1 MLRSLRRWNTAG
13 TLRPS
18 SAFKRKALTK
28 KDYDDHAG
36 RAEHSH
42 RVANIPGK
50 AFSRAYA
57 VPALHGEVQA

>member
-1 MLRSLRRWNTAG
+1 MPRSLRRWNTAG

-28 KDYDDHAG
+28 KGYDDHAG
-36 RAEHSH
+36 RTEHCQG
-42 RVANIPGK
+42 VANIPGK
-50 AFSRAYA
+50 AFLRAYA